1 MGWLFGTSLRT
12 RLLLLV
18 LLAVIPA
25 LGLTLYTNLE
35 ERQLRK
41 AAVQEQ
47 AMRLSRLVSA
57 DHERLIEDTRRLL
70 MTLAHLPAVRDR
82 DSTACNALFAFQ
94 RRQLIFIKRPT

>member
-1 MGWLFGTSLRT
+1 MARLSLAGLRT

-41 AAVQEQ
+41 ALVQEH
-47 AMRLSRLVSA
+47 AHAGCPASF
-57 DHERLIEDTRRLL
+57 RRI
-70 MTLAHLPAVRDR
+70 TSD
-82 DSTACNALFAFQ
+82 
-94 RRQLIFIKRPT
+94 